1 MGSDGD
7 LAQPIGLAF
16 GALAFP
22 PAKGV
27 LHGVS
32 VLGSGLGAG
41 IVETGVAV
49 HLSLSPVLGPSTI
62 LLQLVR

>member
-7 LAQPIGLAF
+7 LAQSVGLAF
-16 GALAFP
+16 GALALP
-22 PAKGV
+22 RAKGA

-41 IVETGVAV
+41 IVETGVDV
-49 HLSLSPVLGPSTI
+49 HLSLSLLLGPSMV
-62 LLQLVR
+62 LLQLVG